1 MNTLRQG
8 SSLGTR
14 DPCKS
19 PEGSTSLCSPNSFL
33 AVKMFIQVTISSPA
47 NKSLGS
53 ESGSSWEQQLGEQ
66 AARPGLGVDSWEPS
80 QSPGDHFMLRDRFLP
95 PPLRGTTGQRPP
107 ATQKEAP
114 GLRAQEAAFRSF
126 SAPSAG
132 PARAALHLTPSREL
146 QRLSPLIS
154 KTAISLHSAPL

>member
-19 PEGSTSLCSPNSFL
+19 PEDSTSLCSPNSFL

-80 QSPGDHFMLRDRFLP
+80 QSPGVCGPSIIRWPFPQQMLRGRRLPQGKPSQSCLDLSSQHSSSQQGLCDR
-95 PPLRGTTGQRPP
+95 
-107 ATQKEAP
+107 
-114 GLRAQEAAFRSF
+114 
-126 SAPSAG
+126 
-132 PARAALHLTPSREL
+132 
-146 QRLSPLIS
+146 
-154 KTAISLHSAPL
+154 